1 MSTNIHV
8 IKNRKENKLSRK
20 RRKSNSKYQEQISP
34 YQGNTVE
41 FQKYAPR
48 QRNIRLHPK
57 SLRQETYIDLLT
69 DPEKMIVF
77 ATGPA
82 GTGKTMLAVL
92 AGLRA
97 YREGEVNK
105 IILTRPA
112 VGVDDEQHGFLPGNI
127 NQKMEPWTRPLF
139 DVMHE
144 YYSPKETAKMLDEG
158 IIEISPLAFMRGR
171 TFKDAWIIADE
182 MQNATPGQMKMLLT
196 RLGQGS
202 KMVVTGDTRQAD
214 RKEADNGLLNFE
226 SLCNSYE
233 ELNYVGGVKMLG
245 KDIHRHPAVVEV
257 LQIYSEI

>member
-1 MSTNIHV
+1 MSTNVHY
-8 IKNRKENKLSRK
+8 IKNRKEKKLSRK
-20 RRKSNSKYQEQISP
+20 RRRTNLKEAQY
-34 YQGNTVE
+34 YDNTVE

-92 AGLRA
+92 AGLQA
-97 YREGEVNK
+97 YREGQVNK

-144 YYSPKETAKMLDEG
+144 Y
-158 IIEISPLAFMRGR
+158 
-171 TFKDAWIIADE
+171 
-182 MQNATPGQMKMLLT
+182 
-196 RLGQGS
+196 
-202 KMVVTGDTRQAD
+202 
-214 RKEADNGLLNFE
+214 
-226 SLCNSYE
+226 
-233 ELNYVGGVKMLG
+233 
-245 KDIHRHPAVVEV
+245 
-257 LQIYSEI
+257 